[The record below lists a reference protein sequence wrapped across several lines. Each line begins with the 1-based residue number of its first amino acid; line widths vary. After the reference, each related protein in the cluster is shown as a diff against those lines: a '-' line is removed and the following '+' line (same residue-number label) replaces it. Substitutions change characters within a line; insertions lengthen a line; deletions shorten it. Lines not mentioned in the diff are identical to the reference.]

1 MYKITNKE
9 LSYKN
14 HIKILDGEKQT
25 PRWTSGIYRRQNIK
39 VRERN
44 MKKEI
49 VEEDKKRETK

>member
-25 PRWTSGIYRRQNIK
+25 PRWTSGIYRR
-39 VRERN
+39 
-44 MKKEI
+44 
-49 VEEDKKRETK
+49 

>member
-25 PRWTSGIYRRQNIK
+25 PRWTSGSIYIEGRI
-39 VRERN
+39 
-44 MKKEI
+44 
-49 VEEDKKRETK
+49 

>member
-1 MYKITNKE
+1 M
-9 LSYKN
+9 
-14 HIKILDGEKQT
+14 GEANTEVDK
-25 PRWTSGIYRRQNIK
+25 RFYIYRRQNIK